1 MVNRSIQVPEIQH
14 HERVLLE
21 QVRLGD
27 EEAFG
32 QLFDRY
38 YTVMASY
45 INKFV
50 KDEQASQDLAQDVFV
65 RLWKNR
71 AKLDSGRPPRGLLM
85 TIAKRLALNE
95 LRKVAYDRKARI
107 HFWQKI
113 QLAKNVVDDQ
123 LHFTESMHLAQR
135 AIDALPK
142 RQQEVFQ
149 LSRYEGL
156 SHEEIAETLNISKH
170 TVNNLMVQALKTLRV
185 ALKGAWFLAFL
196 LSFFER

>member
-1 MVNRSIQVPEIQH
+1 MVNQNIQVPEIQH

-38 YTVMASY
+38 YAVMASY

-71 AKLDSGRPPRGLLM
+71 TKLNPGIPPRGLLM

-113 QLAKNVVDDQ
+113 QLARNVVDDQ

-170 TVNNLMVQALKTLRV
+170 TVNNLMVQALKTLRG

>member
-1 MVNRSIQVPEIQH
+1 
-14 HERVLLE
+14 
-21 QVRLGD
+21 
-27 EEAFG
+27 
-32 QLFDRY
+32 
-38 YTVMASY
+38 
-45 INKFV
+45 
-50 KDEQASQDLAQDVFV
+50 ASQDLAQDVFV

-71 AKLDSGRPPRGLLM
+71 TKLNPGIPPRGLLM

-113 QLAKNVVDDQ
+113 QLARNVVDDQ

-170 TVNNLMVQALKTLRV
+170 TVNNLMVQALRTLRV
-185 ALKGAWFLAFL
+185 ALKGAWFLVFL
-196 LSFFER
+196 LSLFQR

>member
-1 MVNRSIQVPEIQH
+1 MVNQRIQSPDIQH
-14 HERVLLE
+14 HEQLLLE
-21 QVRLGD
+21 QVKMGD
-27 EEAFG
+27 EGAFG

-38 YTVMASY
+38 YAAVSSY
-45 INKFV
+45 VNKLV

-65 RLWKNR
+65 RLWKSR
-71 AKLDSGRPPRGLLM
+71 GRLDPSVSPWGLII

-95 LRKVAYDRKARI
+95 LRKVACDKRARM

-113 QLAKNVVDDQ
+113 QFAGNAIDDQ
-123 LHFTESMHLAQR
+123 LHFNETMQLAKR
-135 AIDALPK
+135 AIAALPK

-156 SHEEIAETLNISKH
+156 SHEEIADTLNISKH

-185 ALKGAWFLAFL
+185 ALKGAWFLIFL
-196 LSFFER
+196 LSLFGR